1 MGNARFFLSK
11 LKELAAED
19 RNRLMTYL
27 VQCCFLVVV
36 EASDTTAAYRIFAV
50 MNDRGLNLSP
60 TDILKTAQ
68 AGNYDFERKKSE
80 YFACRGTSPFA
91 LTSQVLNEPV
101 WTPRSCGRAK
111 TICLSVFLRPGGWI
125 RDLLPRSWR
134 ICWTKIGADANPSA
148 QQ

>member
-91 LTSQVLNEPV
+91 LTSQVLNELV
-101 WTPRSCGRAK
+101 WTPE
-111 TICLSVFLRPGGWI
+111 VLRTRQDHLLERLPEAWRLDTRPLTPGEELA
-125 RDLLPRSWR
+125 DLL
-134 ICWTKIGADANPSA
+134 D
-148 QQ
+148 